1 VVDVVEELVI
11 RDCCFANSQSVLC
24 SIFRK
29 KKEREKESC
38 QLLCIK
44 SVFLN
49 KVLA

>member
-1 VVDVVEELVI
+1 VVDVIEHFVI
-11 RDCCFANSQSVLC
+11 RYRCFANSQSVLC

-29 KKEREKESC
+29 KRREKESC

>member
-1 VVDVVEELVI
+1 VVDVIEQFVI
-11 RDCCFANSQSVLC
+11 RYRCFANSQSVLC